1 MKIFFFFI
9 FILLNNKFLEQTI
22 PEVVNS
28 CGAGNFKINGQQ
40 PANKDDCI
48 DPDEPACKLVTISK
62 NGIIDKKFCAI
73 IHGKHDDKDVREEV
87 EKLINKT
94 ILVEKGFYIKTN
106 YMLILF
112 LIEILL

>member
-9 FILLNNKFLEQTI
+9 FILLNNKFLEETI

-40 PANKDDCI
+40 PTHKDNCT
-48 DPDEPACKLVTISK
+48 DPDEPACRFVTITKDGS
-62 NGIIDKKFCAI
+62 DKKFCAI
-73 IHGKHDDKDVREEV
+73 IHGKYKDVREEV
-87 EKLINKT
+87 EELIKAK
-94 ILVEKGFYIKTN
+94 IIIGEKGFYIKTN

-112 LIEILL
+112 LLEILL